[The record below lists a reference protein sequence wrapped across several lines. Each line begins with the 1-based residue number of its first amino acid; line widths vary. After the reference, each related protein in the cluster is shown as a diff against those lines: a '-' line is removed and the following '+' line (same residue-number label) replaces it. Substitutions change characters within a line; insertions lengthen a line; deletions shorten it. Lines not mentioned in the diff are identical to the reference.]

1 MKMFL
6 KKLFVVLL
14 IIVEI
19 IIGETKPET
28 VTSATVLSPT
38 SILNAHA
45 PLIPV
50 EITPIPAEDFSP
62 RFDEF
67 RRIDANGDQQITFA
81 EFILADRPYIEDKS
95 RLYHKQDLNGDGIV
109 SKNEFAS
116 YYRKRE
122 EERRLREQQAENFF
136 KHLEIPFTQPFGFG
150 FPQNPFFSP
159 NSRILQDTMRNTSS
173 LAVPSAKES
182 NNGTLQFLL

>member
-1 MKMFL
+1 MFL
-6 KKLFVVLL
+6 KKLSVVLL
-14 IIVEI
+14 VITEI
-19 IIGETKPET
+19 LIDQTKPET
-28 VTSATVLSPT
+28 VAAATVPSPT
-38 SILNAHA
+38 SILNVHA

-67 RRIDANGDQQITFA
+67 RRIDANGDEQITFA

-116 YYRKRE
+116 YYQKRE
-122 EERRLREQQAENFF
+122 EKRRLREQQVENFF
-136 KHLEIPFTQPFGFG
+136 KHLEVPFTQPFGFG
-150 FPQNPFFSP
+150 FPQNPFFPS
-159 NSRILQDTMRNTSS
+159 NGRLLQDMMRNTSS
-173 LAVPSAKES
+173 LAVPSTKES
-182 NNGTLQFLL
+182 SNSTLQFLLR

>member
-1 MKMFL
+1 M
-6 KKLFVVLL
+6 KLFTVLL

-19 IIGETKPET
+19 ITGETK
-28 VTSATVLSPT
+28 SATISGAAILSPT
-38 SILNAHA
+38 SVLNAQ
-45 PLIPV
+45 PSPIPV
-50 EITPIPAEDFSP
+50 EITPIPADDFSP

-116 YYRKRE
+116 YYRKKE

-136 KHLEIPFTQPFGFG
+136 KQLEVPFTQPFGFG
-150 FPQNPFFSP
+150 FPQNPFFPLNNRP
-159 NSRILQDTMRNTSS
+159 NQGTVRNTSS
-173 LAVPSAKES
+173 LAVPSAKE
-182 NNGTLQFLL
+182 NDNGTLQFLL